1 MLRTRQWVRAEW
13 AGRWERQSGFKSGRR
28 SCQAQHAL
36 LHSRSRAVLY
46 RRGEVTANR
55 LGAGD
60 IWAYMQPCHAARS
73 WSLCRL
79 ARAATTPIP
88 GTNLGPRYSRPQ
100 SPTINITPSPLA
112 RAPNL
117 SFKTC
122 PLSVSA
128 TLGDT
133 RAPPRPNAGLQ
144 ILTLGQWACITC
156 CLLRPV
162 LRPAHFDPHHPSPPS
177 IPTFTSCQ
185 MVPNSHD
192 DSQWYLSPGPEICL
206 SSRPHS
212 GLFNNISLC
221 PTLRHHL
228 LTG

>member
-1 MLRTRQWVRAEW
+1 M
-13 AGRWERQSGFKSGRR
+13 
-28 SCQAQHAL
+28 
-36 LHSRSRAVLY
+36 
-46 RRGEVTANR
+46 TANR
-55 LGAGD
+55 QGAGD

-88 GTNLGPRYSRPQ
+88 GTNLRPRYSRPQ

-122 PLSVSA
+122 PLSVFA

-144 ILTLGQWACITC
+144 ILTDTWSMGLHNM
-156 CLLRPV
+156 LL
-162 LRPAHFDPHHPSPPS
+162 
-177 IPTFTSCQ
+177 TT
-185 MVPNSHD
+185 
-192 DSQWYLSPGPEICL
+192 
-206 SSRPHS
+206 SRPTPCPLLASPSFSPFHS
-212 GLFNNISLC
+212 NLHLMSDGSKFPRRLPVVLVPRARDLLVQ
-221 PTLRHHL
+221 PTPLRTVQQH
-228 LTG
+228 